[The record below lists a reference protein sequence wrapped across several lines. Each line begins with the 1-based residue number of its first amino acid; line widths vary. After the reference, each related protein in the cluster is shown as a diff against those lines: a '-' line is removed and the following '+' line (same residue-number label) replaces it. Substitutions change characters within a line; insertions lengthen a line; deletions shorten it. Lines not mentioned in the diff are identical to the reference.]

1 MNRVREFRKLQK
13 LTQIELA
20 KQIGIARQTLNM
32 IENNKYNPTLALCIS
47 LAKALHT
54 DLNTLFWEVE
64 KDEEPNI

>member
-47 LAKALHT
+47 LAKALQT

-64 KDEEPNI
+64 NDEKPDL

>member
-47 LAKALHT
+47 LTRALHT

-64 KDEEPNI
+64 NDEKPNL

>member
-47 LAKALHT
+47 LAKALYT
-54 DLNTLFWEVE
+54 DLNTLFWDVE
-64 KDEEPNI
+64 NDEKPNL